1 MNVTTL
7 PPTDRELVRAF
18 AATRDEA
25 AFAEIVRR
33 HGPMVLAVCRRVLA
47 DAPEADDAFQ
57 AVFLVLARRAGS
69 VGRPERLGG
78 WLPGVAVRCARR
90 ARSAAASRRAKE
102 HPMTDVAAPAAA
114 DPLWADARPVLD
126 EEIGKLPEKLR
137 AALVLCELEG
147 LGRAEAAERL
157 GVPEGTLSSRL
168 ARAKEALRS
177 RLVRRGLA
185 PTLVGVGLILSQAKA
200 AAAVPPALFDAAGG
214 LAAGVPAAGAGVV
227 SAAAAGLAQ
236 KELTAMFVKKLVLSV
251 AVGVGVLGAAG
262 LGWYGWAAAR
272 GEARAEARAD
282 EKAAKTDKDKIQ
294 GKWKITEAVISGR
307 RLPVDRAVAIL
318 GGDTMEFKGDKV
330 AVREE
335 MTFTLDPSKSP
346 KWIDMSPAEKKGLVV
361 GVYALDGDKL
371 TLHYA
376 APGSTDRPTELE
388 FKQGM
393 NTTRLV
399 LERVK

>member
-1 MNVTTL
+1 MTVTTL

-78 WLPGVAVRCARR
+78 WLHGVAVRCARR
-90 ARSAAASRRAKE
+90 ARSAAAGRRAKE
-102 HPMTDVAAPAAA
+102 HPMSDVAAPAAA

-137 AALVLCELEG
+137 APLVLCELEG

-185 PTLVGVGLILSQAKA
+185 PTLAGVGVILAQSRA
-200 AAAVPPALFDAAGG
+200 AAAVPPALFDAAVG
-214 LAAGVPAAGAGVV
+214 LAAGGPAAGAGVV
-227 SAAAAGLAQ
+227 SAAAVGLAQ
-236 KELTAMFVKKLVLSV
+236 KELTAMLVKKLVLSV
-251 AVGVGVLGAAG
+251 AVVVGVLGAAG

-272 GEARAEARAD
+272 AD
-282 EKAAKTDKDKIQ
+282 EKAEKADKDKLQ
-294 GKWKITEAVISGR
+294 GKWKITEAVLHGR
-307 RLPVDRAVAIL
+307 PLPLERAVAIL
-318 GGDTMEFKGDKV
+318 GDTVHFRGDRVMLKT
-330 AVREE
+330 E
-335 MTFTLDPSKSP
+335 MRFTLDPSKSP
-346 KWIDMSPAEKKGLVV
+346 KWIDMSPAEKKGPVA
-361 GVYALDGDKL
+361 GVYVLDGDKL
-371 TLHYA
+371 TLHYDGL
-376 APGSTDRPTELE
+376 GSTGRPTGLE
-388 FKQGM
+388 FKKGV

>member
-1 MNVTTL
+1 MTGTTL

-18 AATRDEA
+18 VAARDEG

-57 AVFLVLARRAGS
+57 AVFLVLARRAGA
-69 VGRPERLGG
+69 VGRPDRLGG
-78 WLPGVAVRCARR
+78 WLHGVAVRCARR
-90 ARSAAASRRAKE
+90 ARSAAAGRRAKE
-102 HPMTDVAAPAAA
+102 HPMSDVAAPAAA

-126 EEIGKLPEKLR
+126 EEIGRLPEKLR

-147 LGRAEAAERL
+147 LGRAEAADRL

-177 RLVRRGLA
+177 RLTRRGLA
-185 PTLVGVGLILSQAKA
+185 PTLVGVGLILSQAGA
-200 AAAVPPALFDAAGG
+200 AAAVPPALFDAAVG
-214 LAAGVPAAGAGVV
+214 LAGVPAAGAGGV

-236 KELTAMFVKKLVLSV
+236 KELTAMFVKKLVLAA

-272 GEARAEARAD
+272 AD
-282 EKAAKTDKDKIQ
+282 QPATKTDKDKVQ
-294 GKWKITEAVISGR
+294 GKWKITEAVLRGR
-307 RLPVDRAVAIL
+307 SVPVERATAIL

-330 AVREE
+330 AVRDQ
-335 MTFTLDPSKSP
+335 MTFALDPSKSP
-346 KWIDMSPAEKKGLVV
+346 KWIDMATADGKGLA

-371 TLHYA
+371 TLHYV
-376 APGSTDRPTELE
+376 PTGVLPRPTEVE
-388 FKQGM
+388 FKPGV

>member
-1 MNVTTL
+1 MNVMTL

-33 HGPMVLAVCRRVLA
+33 HGPMVLAVCRRVLT

-57 AVFLVLARRAGS
+57 AVFLVLARRAGA

-78 WLPGVAVRCARR
+78 WLHGVAVRCARR
-90 ARSAAASRRAKE
+90 ARSAAAGRRAKE
-102 HPMTDVAAPAAA
+102 HPMSDVAAPAAS

-126 EEIGKLPEKLR
+126 EEIGQLPEKLR

-185 PTLVGVGLILSQAKA
+185 LSLVGVGMILTQSRAS
-200 AAAVPPALFDAAGG
+200 AAVPVPPPLFDAAVG

-236 KELTAMFVKKLVLSV
+236 TEMTAMLVKKLVVAVAV
-251 AVGVGVLGAAG
+251 AVGVLGSAG
-262 LGWYGWAAAR
+262 LGWYGWSAV
-272 GEARAEARAD
+272 RAD
-282 EKAAKTDKDKIQ
+282 DKAAKTDKDKAAKSDKDQLQ
-294 GKWKITEAVISGR
+294 GKWKITSAVVHGR
-307 RLPVDRAVAIL
+307 QLPLERAVAFV
-318 GGDTMEFKGDKV
+318 GDSAVFNGDKLKL
-330 AVREE
+330 AQE
-335 MTFTLDPSKSP
+335 MTFTLDSSKSP
-346 KWIDMSPAEKKGLVV
+346 KWITLSGGDGKKFA
-361 GVYALDGDKL
+361 GVYEVDGDKL
-371 TLHYA
+371 TLHYDGQGA
-376 APGSTDRPTELE
+376 KSRPTELE
-388 FKQGM
+388 FKRGM
-393 NTTRLV
+393 TTTHLV

>member
-78 WLPGVAVRCARR
+78 WLHNVAVRCARR
-90 ARSAAASRRAKE
+90 ARAAAASRRAKE
-102 HPMTDVAAPAAA
+102 HPMSDVAAPAAA

-185 PTLVGVGLILSQAKA
+185 PTLVGVGVILSQAKA
-200 AAAVPPALFDAAGG
+200 ASAVPPALFDAVVG
-214 LAAGVPAAGAGVV
+214 LAAGVLAAGAGVV

-236 KELTAMFVKKLVLSV
+236 KELTAMLVKKLLVLSV
-251 AVGVGVLGAAG
+251 TIGVVVLGAAG
-262 LGWYGWAAAR
+262 LGWYGWAP
-272 GEARAEARAD
+272 ARAD
-282 EKAAKTDKDKIQ
+282 EKAAKTDKDTKTDKDKVQ
-294 GKWKITEAVISGR
+294 GKWKITEAVLHGR
-307 RLPVDRAVAIL
+307 SLPLERAVAIL
-318 GGDTMEFKGDKV
+318 GDTVEFKGDKV
-330 AVREE
+330 TLRTES
-335 MTFTLDPSKSP
+335 TFTLDPSKSP
-346 KWIDMSPAEKKGLVV
+346 KLIDMPSADGKGFV

-371 TLHYA
+371 TLHVTV
-376 APGSTDRPTELE
+376 PGTTARPTELE
-388 FKQGM
+388 FKKGV

-399 LERVK
+399 LERVKK

>member
-47 DAPEADDAFQ
+47 DDPEADDAFQ

-78 WLPGVAVRCARR
+78 WLHGVAVRCARR
-90 ARSAAASRRAKE
+90 ARSAAAGRRARE
-102 HPMTDVAAPAAA
+102 HPMSDVAAPAAA

-126 EEIGKLPEKLR
+126 EEIGRLPEKLR

-147 LGRAEAAERL
+147 LGRAEAAQRL

-185 PTLVGVGLILSQAKA
+185 PTLAGVGLVLSQARA
-200 AAAVPPALFDAAGG
+200 AAAVPPALFDAAVG

-236 KELTAMFVKKLVLSV
+236 KEMTAMLVKKLVLSV

-272 GEARAEARAD
+272 AD
-282 EKAAKTDKDKIQ
+282 GQDAKADKDQVQ
-294 GKWKITEAVISGR
+294 GRWKVTEAVVMGR
-307 RLPVDRAVAIL
+307 RLPPDRAAAIL
-318 GGDTMEFKGDKV
+318 GGDTMEFKGDRV
-330 AVREE
+330 ALGAE

-346 KWIDMSPAEKKGLVV
+346 KWIDMSPARGQRLV
-361 GVYALDGDKL
+361 GVYALDGDRL

-376 APGSTDRPTELE
+376 GAGAAARPAGLE
-388 FKQGM
+388 FKPGT

-399 LERVK
+399 LERVKS

>member
-1 MNVTTL
+1 MNATIL

-78 WLPGVAVRCARR
+78 WLHGVAVRCARR

-102 HPMTDVAAPAAA
+102 HPMSDVAAPAAA

-126 EEIGKLPEKLR
+126 EEIRRLPEKLR

-200 AAAVPPALFDAAGG
+200 AAVPPALFDAAVG

-272 GEARAEARAD
+272 AD
-282 EKAAKTDKDKIQ
+282 ETAAKTDKDKIQ
-294 GKWKITEAVISGR
+294 GKWRITEAVLHGR
-307 RLPVDRAVAIL
+307 PLPLERAVAIL
-318 GGDTMEFKGDKV
+318 GDTVEFKGDKV
-330 AVREE
+330 TLRTES
-335 MTFTLDPSKSP
+335 TFTLDPSKSP
-346 KWIDMSPAEKKGLVV
+346 KWIDMPSADGRGFV

-371 TLHYA
+371 TLHCTV
-376 APGSTDRPTELE
+376 PGSTARPTELE
-388 FKQGM
+388 FKKGV

>member
-1 MNVTTL
+1 M
-7 PPTDRELVRAF
+7 
-18 AATRDEA
+18 
-25 AFAEIVRR
+25 
-33 HGPMVLAVCRRVLA
+33 
-47 DAPEADDAFQ
+47 
-57 AVFLVLARRAGS
+57 S
-69 VGRPERLGG
+69 
-78 WLPGVAVRCARR
+78 
-90 ARSAAASRRAKE
+90 
-102 HPMTDVAAPAAA
+102 DVAAPAAA

-147 LGRAEAAERL
+147 LGRAEAAEQL

-200 AAAVPPALFDAAGG
+200 AAVPPALFDAAVG
-214 LAAGVPAAGAGVV
+214 LATGVPAAGAGVV

-272 GEARAEARAD
+272 AD
-282 EKAAKTDKDKIQ
+282 ETATKTDKDKLQ
-294 GKWKITEAVISGR
+294 GKWKITEAVLHGR
-307 RLPVDRAVAIL
+307 PLPLERAVAL
-318 GGDTMEFKGDKV
+318 LGDTVEFKGDKV
-330 AVREE
+330 TLRTES
-335 MTFTLDPSKSP
+335 TFTLDPSKSP
-346 KWIDMSPAEKKGLVV
+346 KWIDMPSADGRGFV

-371 TLHYA
+371 TLHCA
-376 APGSTDRPTELE
+376 VPGSAPRPTELE
-388 FKQGM
+388 FKKGV

-399 LERVK
+399 LERVR

>member
-1 MNVTTL
+1 
-7 PPTDRELVRAF
+7 
-18 AATRDEA
+18 
-25 AFAEIVRR
+25 
-33 HGPMVLAVCRRVLA
+33 
-47 DAPEADDAFQ
+47 
-57 AVFLVLARRAGS
+57 VLARRAGS

-78 WLPGVAVRCARR
+78 WLHGVAVRCARR
-90 ARSAAASRRAKE
+90 ARSAAAGRRAKE
-102 HPMTDVAAPAAA
+102 HPMSDVAAPAAA

-126 EEIGKLPEKLR
+126 EEIGNLPEKLR
-137 AALVLCELEG
+137 AAVVLCELEG

-185 PTLVGVGLILSQAKA
+185 LTLAGVGVILAQSRAM
-200 AAAVPPALFDAAGG
+200 AAVPPPLFDAAVG

-262 LGWYGWAAAR
+262 LGWFAWPAAQ
-272 GEARAEARAD
+272 AD
-282 EKAAKTDKDKIQ
+282 EKSAKTDKDKVQ
-294 GKWKITEAVISGR
+294 GKWKITEAVVHGR
-307 RLPVDRAVAIL
+307 ALPLERAVSIL

-330 AVREE
+330 AVRAE
-335 MTFTLDPSKSP
+335 MSFTLDASKSP
-346 KWIDMSPAEKKGLVV
+346 KAIDMSAADGKRIA

-371 TLHYA
+371 TLHYDA
-376 APGSTDRPTELE
+376 LGTAGRPADVE
-388 FKQGM
+388 FKKGV